1 MAGQAI
7 GLNIIFEVLVPVHL
21 ASTRILEAL
30 PRIKAAGQFIQK
42 TLGRGHILVDDDQV
56 RLLAGDSDVGRDC
69 TTSNVEVRQVGIHVD
84 FVVLLVVQDQLD
96 KVIENRIMTV
106 IISSLI

>member
-1 MAGQAI
+1 MTGQAI
-7 GLNIIFEVLVPVHL
+7 GLNVIFEVLVPVHL

-42 TLGRGHILVDDDQV
+42 TLGRGHIVVDDDQV

-69 TTSNVEVRQVGIHVD
+69 TTSNVD